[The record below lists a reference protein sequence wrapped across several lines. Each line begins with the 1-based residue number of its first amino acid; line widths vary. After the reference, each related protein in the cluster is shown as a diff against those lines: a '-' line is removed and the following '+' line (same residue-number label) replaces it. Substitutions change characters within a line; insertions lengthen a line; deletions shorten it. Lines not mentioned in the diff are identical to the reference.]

1 MDLLDLFS
9 SNYDILLSLE
19 ILIVNQQNYCVDFP
33 QESNFYES

>member
-9 SNYDILLSLE
+9 SNYDIMLSLE
-19 ILIVNQQNYCVDFP
+19 ILIVNQQTYYVDFP